1 MLSCSWIGH
10 LCFCLKHKHTNII
23 LHNPLD
29 VKIEMQNIA
38 AKTPSCPHP
47 EEEVP
52 EGPRLS
58 LLPFGL
64 TASDILSV
72 FGMPQ
77 STSVWQVNFQ
87 IDFFPPQISERFSS
101 LASVCISNTNK
112 WQNPFWKYPSFNKL
126 CDESIPF
133 LCWRTYPGIVFYKTV
148 FVIKILIQWLWLL
161 L

>member
-10 LCFCLKHKHTNII
+10 LCFCLKHKNTNII

-29 VKIEMQNIA
+29 VKIEMQGTA
-38 AKTPSCPHP
+38 ARTPSCPHA

-87 IDFFPPQISERFSS
+87 IDFFLLRFQKDFHLWYQYVFQTRISGKIHFENIHHLISS
-101 LASVCISNTNK
+101 VMS
-112 WQNPFWKYPSFNKL
+112 Q
-126 CDESIPF
+126 F
-133 LCWRTYPGIVFYKTV
+133 LSCAEGLT
-148 FVIKILIQWLWLL
+148 QE
-161 L
+161 